1 MLAVFE
7 AASDNKLVI
16 GCAVRSRTTATTHRK
31 LSITQQFNWSLALS
45 HKFILMI
52 LERAKEIEPRFKS
65 SETCADGRPTQVSN
79 SAVREARPKRKQG
92 SNPRCRSDP
101 IDSNWN
107 LAEAATSS
115 FAASWESKV

>member
-16 GCAVRSRTTATTHRK
+16 GYAVRSRTTATTHRK

-52 LERAKEIEPRFKS
+52 LERAKGIEPRFKS

-79 SAVREARPKRKQG
+79 SAVRETRPERAGNQSKEDEAKFLKV
-92 SNPRCRSDP
+92 NRS
-101 IDSNWN
+101 
-107 LAEAATSS
+107 ESS
-115 FAASWESKV
+115 